1 METKN
6 KKKDKTNKYTN
17 TLGLLKVPA
26 EALPKEAQVE
36 IGGLKSLVDEK
47 EYEIDQLK
55 KRIAELE
62 GDIISH
68 SERQSLY
75 KEALKKTRES
85 EVYKSQRADI
95 EALRKR
101 VKEDRKDRDAL
112 ICTISGLR
120 KKLEAYEGGRD

>member
-1 METKN
+1 M
-6 KKKDKTNKYTN
+6 
-17 TLGLLKVPA
+17 GLLKVPT
-26 EALPKEAQVE
+26 EALLKEAQIE

-62 GDIISH
+62 GDIISD
-68 SERQSLY
+68 SERKSLHR
-75 KEALKKTRES
+75 EALKKARET
-85 EVYKSQRADI
+85 EIYKGQRAEL

-101 VKEDRKDRDAL
+101 VREDRKDRDTL
-112 ICTISGLR
+112 LCTISALR

>member
-26 EALPKEAQVE
+26 EALLKEAQVE

-85 EVYKSQRADI
+85 EVYKSQRAEI

>member
-26 EALPKEAQVE
+26 EVLLKEAQVE

-62 GDIISH
+62 GDTISH
-68 SERQSLY
+68 SERRSLY
-75 KEALKKTRES
+75 KEALKKARES
-85 EVYKSQRADI
+85 EVYKGQRAEI

-101 VKEDRKDRDAL
+101 VKEDRKDRDML
-112 ICTISGLR
+112 LCTINTLR
-120 KKLEAYEGGRD
+120 NKLEAYEGGRD

>member
-6 KKKDKTNKYTN
+6 KDKINKYTN

-26 EALPKEAQVE
+26 EVLLKEAQVE

-62 GDIISH
+62 GDTISH
-68 SERQSLY
+68 SERRSLY
-75 KEALKKTRES
+75 KEALKKARES
-85 EVYKSQRADI
+85 EVYKGQRAEI

-101 VKEDRKDRDAL
+101 VKEDRIDRDTL
-112 ICTISGLR
+112 LCTISALR

>member
-1 METKN
+1 M
-6 KKKDKTNKYTN
+6 
-17 TLGLLKVPA
+17 GLLKVPA
-26 EALPKEAQVE
+26 EALLKEAQVE

-75 KEALKKTRES
+75 KEALKKARES
-85 EVYKSQRADI
+85 EVYKSQRAEI
-95 EALRKR
+95 EALRRR

-112 ICTISGLR
+112 LCTISGLR

>member
-6 KKKDKTNKYTN
+6 KDKINKYTN

-26 EALPKEAQVE
+26 EVLLKEAQIE
-36 IGGLKSLVDEK
+36 IGGLKSILDEK

-55 KRIAELE
+55 KRIKELE
-62 GDIISH
+62 GDTISQ

-75 KEALKKTRES
+75 KEALKKARVS
-85 EVYKSQRADI
+85 EVYKGQRAEI

-101 VKEDRKDRDAL
+101 VKEDRKDRDML
-112 ICTISGLR
+112 LCTINTLR
-120 KKLEAYEGGRD
+120 NKLEAYEGGRD

>member
-1 METKN
+1 M
-6 KKKDKTNKYTN
+6 
-17 TLGLLKVPA
+17 GLLKVPT
-26 EALPKEAQVE
+26 EVLLKEAQVE

-62 GDIISH
+62 GDTISH
-68 SERQSLY
+68 SERRSLY
-75 KEALKKTRES
+75 KVALKKARES
-85 EVYKSQRADI
+85 EVYKGQRAEI

-101 VKEDRKDRDAL
+101 VKEDRIDRDTL
-112 ICTISGLR
+112 LCTISALR

>member
-6 KKKDKTNKYTN
+6 KDKINKYTN

-26 EALPKEAQVE
+26 EVLLKEAQVE

-62 GDIISH
+62 GDTISN

-75 KEALKKTRES
+75 KEALKRARES
-85 EVYKSQRADI
+85 EVYKGQRAEI

-101 VKEDRKDRDAL
+101 VKEDRKDRDTL
-112 ICTISGLR
+112 LCTISALR